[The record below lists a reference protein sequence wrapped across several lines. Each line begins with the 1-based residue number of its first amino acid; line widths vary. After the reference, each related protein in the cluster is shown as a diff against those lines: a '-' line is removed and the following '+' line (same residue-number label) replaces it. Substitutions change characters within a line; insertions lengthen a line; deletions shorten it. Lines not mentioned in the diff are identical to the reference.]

1 MKKVIILLMAVMGT
15 LQLHAQ
21 DKNFWIFLCF
31 GQSNMAGQ
39 APIEQQDLTVNDRY
53 LSMATTNGHD
63 RKLGTWRKAV
73 PPLCRADAHL
83 GPADWFGRTLL
94 DVVPDNVRIGIVSVA
109 VEGCPITF
117 FDKDQNKPLIAKE
130 ERDWMNG
137 ILDQYGRDPYE
148 RLLSMAKIA
157 AKDGVI
163 KGILLHQGETD
174 AYNDN
179 WRKTLRKIYRDLQ
192 QELKFDSTAVPF
204 LVGEVVRGEYGGIC
218 GHANPT
224 INDIANHYP
233 NTYVVSSEGCMP
245 SDDNLHFSSEGY
257 RMLGRHYA
265 LRYLEATNPQLA
277 EVCRQKLKAAG
288 LDNGVTATSSLSIE
302 TKRVGKSLTVSAS
315 EPVDKVD
322 VVSFSGKTVKTFTIG
337 GKKSFDL
344 SLEGLPNEK
353 LVFVFQSA
361 KGKATTDVDMSASVE
376 YKPLSTPLKKDQFIQ
391 ITIMVDDIQKAAKAW
406 AALLD
411 IPVPEIWVN
420 HLKSNEDYPYTYRGR
435 TDAPCDLQMCV
446 IDMGGWVIELHQVGN
461 EPSTFREFQN
471 KHGQG
476 VHHIGFEVGNARD
489 EVIKELKEMGF
500 DTERTIGVYP
510 GSSWTIVDSEDVL
523 GVNLNIKPKR

>member
-1 MKKVIILLMAVMGT
+1 MKILFILLMTVMGT
-15 LQLHAQ
+15 LQLRAQ
-21 DKNFWIFLCF
+21 DQDFWIFLCF

-39 APIEQQDLTVNDRY
+39 APIEEQDLNVSDRY
-53 LSMATTNGHD
+53 LSMATTDGAD

-83 GPADWFGRTLL
+83 GPADWFGRTLI
-94 DVVPDNVRIGIVSVA
+94 DVVPENVRIGIVSVA

-117 FDKDQNKPLIAKE
+117 FDKDQNAPLIAKE
-130 ERDWMNG
+130 DRDWMNG

-174 AYNDN
+174 AYNDK

-192 QELKFDSTAVPF
+192 QELQFDSTAVPL

-265 LRYLEATNPQLA
+265 LRYLEATNPALA
-277 EVCRQKLKAAG
+277 ETCRAKLAAAG
-288 LDNGVTATSSLSIE
+288 QDKAGEAASKLTIE
-302 TKRVGKSLTVSAS
+302 TKRNGMNLNVSAS
-315 EPVDKVD
+315 EPVEKAD
-322 VVSFSGKTVKTFTIG
+322 VVSFSGKTVKTYTLG
-337 GKKSFDL
+337 NKKTFDI
-344 SLEGLPNEK
+344 SLQELPKEK
-353 LVFVFQSA
+353 LVLVFH
-361 KGKATTDVDMSASVE
+361 SAS
-376 YKPLSTPLKKDQFIQ
+376 
-391 ITIMVDDIQKAAKAW
+391 
-406 AALLD
+406 
-411 IPVPEIWVN
+411 
-420 HLKSNEDYPYTYRGR
+420 
-435 TDAPCDLQMCV
+435 
-446 IDMGGWVIELHQVGN
+446 
-461 EPSTFREFQN
+461 
-471 KHGQG
+471 
-476 VHHIGFEVGNARD
+476 GNATAD
-489 EVIKELKEMGF
+489 IDLTK
-500 DTERTIGVYP
+500 
-510 GSSWTIVDSEDVL
+510 
-523 GVNLNIKPKR
+523 

>member
-1 MKKVIILLMAVMGT
+1 MKKVIILLVTVMTT

-21 DKNFWIFLCF
+21 DPNFWIFLCF

-39 APIEQQDLTVNDRY
+39 APIEAQDLAVNDRY
-53 LSMATTNGHD
+53 LSLATTDGND
-63 RKLGTWRKAV
+63 RQLGTWRKAI

-94 DVVPDNVRIGIVSVA
+94 DVVPENVRVGIVSVA

-137 ILDQYGRDPYE
+137 ILNQYGRDPYE

-174 AYNDN
+174 AYNDQ

-192 QELKFDSTAVPF
+192 QELRFDSTAVPL
-204 LVGEVVRGEYGGIC
+204 LVGEVVRKEYGGVC

-265 LRYLEATNPQLA
+265 LRYLEATNPQMA
-277 EVCRQKLKAAG
+277 EVCRQKLAAAG
-288 LDNGVTATSSLSIE
+288 LDKSQTSTSSL
-302 TKRVGKSLTVSAS
+302 TVDARRTGMTLVVSAS

-322 VVSFSGKTVKTFTIG
+322 VVSFSGKTVKTFPAH
-337 GKKSFDL
+337 GKKSFEL
-344 SLEGLPNEK
+344 SLEGLPKEK
-353 LVFVFQSA
+353 LVFVFQNAS
-361 KGKATTDVDMSASVE
+361 GKAT
-376 YKPLSTPLKKDQFIQ
+376 KDID
-391 ITIMVDDIQKAAKAW
+391 IT
-406 AALLD
+406 
-411 IPVPEIWVN
+411 N
-420 HLKSNEDYPYTYRGR
+420 N
-435 TDAPCDLQMCV
+435 
-446 IDMGGWVIELHQVGN
+446 
-461 EPSTFREFQN
+461 
-471 KHGQG
+471 
-476 VHHIGFEVGNARD
+476 
-489 EVIKELKEMGF
+489 
-500 DTERTIGVYP
+500 
-510 GSSWTIVDSEDVL
+510 
-523 GVNLNIKPKR
+523 

>member
-1 MKKVIILLMAVMGT
+1 MKKVFIILVAMMGT
-15 LQLHAQ
+15 IQLHAEDQ
-21 DKNFWIFLCF
+21 NFWIFLCF

-39 APIEQQDLTVNDRY
+39 APIEEQDKVESDRY
-53 LSMATTNGHD
+53 LSMATTDGAD

-94 DVVPDNVRIGIVSVA
+94 DVVPENVRIGIVSVA

-117 FDKDQNKPLIAKE
+117 FDKDQNAALIAKE

-137 ILDQYGRDPYE
+137 ILNQYGRDPYE
-148 RLLSMAKIA
+148 RLLTMAKTA

-174 AYNDN
+174 AYNDQ

-192 QELKFDSTAVPF
+192 QELRFDSTAVPL

-233 NTYVVSSEGCMP
+233 NTYVVSSEGCLP

-265 LRYLEATNPQLA
+265 LTYLEATNPALA
-277 EVCRQKLKAAG
+277 ETCRQKLAAAG
-288 LDNGVTATSSLSIE
+288 LDKSQVVESSLTIQ
-302 TKRVGKSLTVSAS
+302 TKRDGEKLYVTAS

-322 VVSFSGKTVKTFTIG
+322 VVSFSGQTVKTFTPG
-337 GKKSFDL
+337 GKKEFDIIL
-344 SLEGLPNEK
+344 KGLPKEK

-361 KGKATTDVDMSASVE
+361 GGKATTDV
-376 YKPLSTPLKKDQFIQ
+376 
-391 ITIMVDDIQKAAKAW
+391 
-406 AALLD
+406 
-411 IPVPEIWVN
+411 
-420 HLKSNEDYPYTYRGR
+420 
-435 TDAPCDLQMCV
+435 
-446 IDMGGWVIELHQVGN
+446 EL
-461 EPSTFREFQN
+461 
-471 KHGQG
+471 
-476 VHHIGFEVGNARD
+476 
-489 EVIKELKEMGF
+489 
-500 DTERTIGVYP
+500 
-510 GSSWTIVDSEDVL
+510 
-523 GVNLNIKPKR
+523 

>member
-1 MKKVIILLMAVMGT
+1 MKKSFFIAVIIVLMTVMGT

-21 DKNFWIFLCF
+21 DQNFWIFLCF

-39 APIEQQDLTVNDRY
+39 APIEEQDLNVSDRY
-53 LSMATTNGHD
+53 LSMATTDGPD

-83 GPADWFGRTLL
+83 GPADWFGRTLI
-94 DVVPDNVRIGIVSVA
+94 DVVPENVRIGIVSVA

-117 FDKDQNKPLIAKE
+117 FDKDQNAPLIAKE

-137 ILDQYGRDPYE
+137 ILNQYGRDPYE

-174 AYNDN
+174 AYNDL
-179 WRKTLRKIYRDLQ
+179 WRKTLRKIYGDLQ
-192 QELKFDSTAVPF
+192 QELKFDSTAVPL

-233 NTYVVSSEGCMP
+233 NTYVVSSENCMP

-277 EVCRQKLKAAG
+277 EVCRQKLAAAG
-288 LDNGVTATSSLSIE
+288 FDKSQAATSSLSVDV
-302 TKRVGKSLTVSAS
+302 KRDGMKLAVSAS
-315 EPVDKVD
+315 ESVDKVD
-322 VVSFSGKTVKTFTIG
+322 VISFSGKTVKTYPIG
-337 GKKSFDL
+337 GKKSFEL
-344 SLEGLPNEK
+344 SLEGLPKEK
-353 LVFVFQSA
+353 LVIVFQNA
-361 KGKATTDVDMSASVE
+361 GGKATTD
-376 YKPLSTPLKKDQFIQ
+376 I
-391 ITIMVDDIQKAAKAW
+391 DI
-406 AALLD
+406 
-411 IPVPEIWVN
+411 
-420 HLKSNEDYPYTYRGR
+420 
-435 TDAPCDLQMCV
+435 
-446 IDMGGWVIELHQVGN
+446 
-461 EPSTFREFQN
+461 
-471 KHGQG
+471 
-476 VHHIGFEVGNARD
+476 
-489 EVIKELKEMGF
+489 
-500 DTERTIGVYP
+500 
-510 GSSWTIVDSEDVL
+510 
-523 GVNLNIKPKR
+523 